1 MADGVAQLSG
11 GAGVNKVT
19 AFLIL
24 LVCALL
30 EAGGDALVRKGM
42 HAGTMANRV
51 GLYVFAA
58 VVLFAYGWLVNRPP
72 WSFGSLLGIYVVLFF
87 VVAQW
92 LAFTVF
98 GERPTPALA
107 IGGLLIVS
115 GGIVITV
122 LR

>member
-1 MADGVAQLSG
+1 MSKL
-11 GAGVNKVT
+11 T

-30 EAGGDALVRKGM
+30 EAGGDALARKGM
-42 HAGTMANRV
+42 HAEAMASRV
-51 GLYVFAA
+51 GFYVAAA

-87 VVAQW
+87 VVAQV

-98 GERPTPALA
+98 GEKPTPSLA

-115 GGIVITV
+115 GGLVITV

>member
-1 MADGVAQLSG
+1 MADGIAQLSG
-11 GAGVNKVT
+11 GQGVSRLT

-42 HAGTMANRV
+42 HAGTIVSRV
-51 GLYVFAA
+51 GLYAFAA

-87 VVAQW
+87 VVAQV

-98 GERPTPALA
+98 GEKPTPALA
-107 IGGLLIVS
+107 IGGLLIVT
-115 GGIVITV
+115 GGIVITI

>member
-1 MADGVAQLSG
+1 MSR
-11 GAGVNKVT
+11 VT

-24 LVCALL
+24 LACALL
-30 EAGGDALVRKGM
+30 EAGGDALARKGM
-42 HAGTMANRV
+42 HAGTAANRV
-51 GLYVFAA
+51 GLYAAAA

-87 VVAQW
+87 VVAQV

-98 GERPTPALA
+98 GEKPTAPLM

-115 GGIVITV
+115 GGIVVTV
-122 LR
+122 FR

>member
-1 MADGVAQLSG
+1 VADGVDELCGGSYLS
-11 GAGVNKVT
+11 KLT

-24 LVCALL
+24 AACALL

-42 HAGTMANRV
+42 HAGGVASRV
-51 GLYVFAA
+51 GLYLFAA

-87 VVAQW
+87 VVAQV

-98 GERPTPALA
+98 GERPTMALA

-115 GGIVITV
+115 GGVVITV

>member
-1 MADGVAQLSG
+1 MSRIA
-11 GAGVNKVT
+11 

-24 LVCALL
+24 LLCALL
-30 EAGGDALVRKGM
+30 EAGGDALARKGM
-42 HAGTMANRV
+42 HAAGMAGRI
-51 GLYVFAA
+51 GFYVAAA

-87 VVAQW
+87 VVAQV

-98 GERPTPALA
+98 GERPTPALM

-115 GGIVITV
+115 GGVLITV